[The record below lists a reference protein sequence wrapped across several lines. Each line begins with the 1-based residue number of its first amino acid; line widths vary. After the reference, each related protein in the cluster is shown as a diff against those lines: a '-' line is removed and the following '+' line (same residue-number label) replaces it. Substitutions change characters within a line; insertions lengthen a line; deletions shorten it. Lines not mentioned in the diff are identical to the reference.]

1 MFNKSLVLPSTLDSI
16 NLVEKVIDE
25 VSERQSISPDLYGKI
40 LVSVVEAVNNA
51 ISHGNKLSNFK
62 KVRIDFTIKDNVLD
76 VAVEDEGAGFNPVNI
91 PDPTAPENIENI
103 SGRGVF
109 IMKRYTDKL
118 VYNDKGTKVT
128 LSFNL

>member
-51 ISHGNKLSNFK
+51 ISHGNKLSKSK